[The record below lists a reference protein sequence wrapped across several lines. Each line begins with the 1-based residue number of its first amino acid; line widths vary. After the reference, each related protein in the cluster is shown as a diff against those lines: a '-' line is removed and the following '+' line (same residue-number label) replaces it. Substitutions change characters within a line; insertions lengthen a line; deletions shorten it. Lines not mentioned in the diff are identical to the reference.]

1 MYCWW
6 HSEYRCDCFNEIRN
20 KITGNRKGFAR
31 IHLRT
36 ESVDRYR
43 ILKLSKQKWRDHSL
57 IMICVSLARAPHYC
71 RCLTSVIGS
80 HAYSSWSRDN
90 CAWPRDRLRGPTGKT
105 KVEQAVKPS
114 GLPGEQKLHRGVTC
128 FYPGGIKWVIQWAE
142 GELYNSCPPE
152 NPKV

>member
-80 HAYSSWSRDN
+80 HAYSCWSRDN

-105 KVEQAVKPS
+105 KVEQKLSIGLLHKWNIIISISVEFADIKHIEIQDVPRKEPKPVS
-114 GLPGEQKLHRGVTC
+114 RIWV
-128 FYPGGIKWVIQWAE
+128 GGK
-142 GELYNSCPPE
+142 
-152 NPKV
+152 